1 MRDADWRSLTAVM
14 ASVLGVFTLLLLA
27 WSLRRL
33 ARPDPV
39 QRAWQAFCRKLGAR
53 GVARAPHEGPRDYAE
68 RAARRLPAAAAAIQ
82 AIAALYLGA
91 RYGRATTREQV
102 AELERRVRALRLA

>member
-1 MRDADWRSLTAVM
+1 
-14 ASVLGVFTLLLLA
+14 
-27 WSLRRL
+27 LRRL

-68 RAARRLPAAAAAIQ
+68 RAARRLPAAASAIQ
-82 AIAALYLGA
+82 AISALYVGA
-91 RYGRATTREQV
+91 RYGRAASREQIV
-102 AELERRVRALRLA
+102 ELQRRVRALHLA